1 MGTMCKVEGSLCLN
15 RHSARLWGP
24 HQANVLTSRS
34 PIYKTRIAL
43 HNVHACTHTH
53 ITTTKNNNKFP
64 EERLFC
70 SGNSLKCAL

>member
-15 RHSARLWGP
+15 RHSAQLWGP

-43 HNVHACTHTH
+43 HYVHACTHTH
-53 ITTTKNNNKFP
+53 TLPPPRTATSFQRKDFFAQEI
-64 EERLFC
+64 L
-70 SGNSLKCAL
+70 